1 MKKNFSKK
9 LQAILKLAKEEAIR
23 LGHSYVGSEHLLIGL
38 LKIKAGI
45 SFKIFELYDVNAKSI
60 VKMIEDLISSS
71 DSTISLGHLPL
82 SMRAERVLKN
92 AYLEASSRNSNVA
105 DDEHLLLAMLR
116 EKEGIIYE
124 VLHSLDLDF
133 DTVCELIDGE
143 NSDKDDFYNSESIK
157 SEEKTPTLDHFS
169 RDITRLAKK
178 GKLDPVIGREKEI
191 ERVAQVLAR
200 RKKNNPVLIGE
211 PGVGKTA
218 IIEGLAQRIVRKTV
232 PRLLH
237 NKRILSLD
245 LAALVSGTKYRGQ
258 FEERLKNIMNELE
271 SRKNLIVFIDE
282 LHTLVGAGGASGSL
296 DASNM
301 FKPSLARGDLHCI
314 GATTLNEYRQHI
326 EKDGA
331 LERRFQKIII
341 NAPSVNESIEILMGL
356 KDRYEEHHN
365 VKYSNDAIEACVQ
378 LSERY
383 ITDRFLPDK
392 AIDILDEVGAR
403 AQMFN
408 DEVPKKYYFN

>member
-9 LQAILKLAKEEAIR
+9 LQEILKLAKEEAIR

-38 LKIKAGI
+38 LKIKSGI
-45 SFKIFELYDVNAKSI
+45 SFKIFELYDVNVKSI

-71 DSTISLGHLPL
+71 ESTISLGHLPL

-124 VLHSLDLDF
+124 ILHSLDLDF
-133 DTVCELIDGE
+133 DTICELIDGE
-143 NSDKDDFYNSESIK
+143 NSDNDEFYDSK
-157 SEEKTPTLDHFS
+157 SKKIEEKTPTLDHFS

-218 IIEGLAQRIVRKTV
+218 IIEG
-232 PRLLH
+232 
-237 NKRILSLD
+237 
-245 LAALVSGTKYRGQ
+245 
-258 FEERLKNIMNELE
+258 
-271 SRKNLIVFIDE
+271 
-282 LHTLVGAGGASGSL
+282 
-296 DASNM
+296 
-301 FKPSLARGDLHCI
+301 
-314 GATTLNEYRQHI
+314 
-326 EKDGA
+326 
-331 LERRFQKIII
+331 
-341 NAPSVNESIEILMGL
+341 
-356 KDRYEEHHN
+356 
-365 VKYSNDAIEACVQ
+365 
-378 LSERY
+378 
-383 ITDRFLPDK
+383 
-392 AIDILDEVGAR
+392 
-403 AQMFN
+403 
-408 DEVPKKYYFN
+408 